1 MNKKTSSGH
10 DGVSS
15 KLVKDLKYA
24 LSFPLSIIINNS
36 LAMGLVPNMAK
47 LATIIPIYKAKDK
60 KDISNY
66 RPISLLPFVSK
77 ILGKVVH
84 RNLYTVFEK
93 NKVVYA
99 SQYGF
104 RKNRS
109 TVNAITEL
117 VCHITN
123 AIENKQNTLSVFL
136 DLSKAFDTIYHNILL
151 HKLELYGVRGL
162 ALNWFQSYLTYRK
175 QYVLYN
181 NVQSQTLDI
190 TCGVP
195 QGSVLGPL
203 LVLIY
208 VNDIANCL
216 THSKLIYFAND
227 TTVFLSSMC
236 INDLYKNMNSDLDD
250 LTNWFKA
257 NKLAVNVNKS
267 NCMLFQPNGNHNTL
281 GNTLNIGVDPIE
293 HKLYCK
299 FLGIFIDNQLR
310 WNNHLS
316 HISAKLSRSV
326 YILKTVKHILP
337 LTLLRSLYYTMVQ
350 PYLTYGIILW
360 GPTYRC
366 HLKQVSILQ
375 KKSNQMYK

>member
-1 MNKKTSSGH
+1 MCCSFSVTDVSFKMQFITHCDIIAIISSFKSKTSSGH

-36 LAMGLVPNMAK
+36 LAMGLVPDMAK
-47 LATIIPIYKAKDK
+47 LAKIIPIYKAKDK

-66 RPISLLPFVSK
+66 RPISLLPVVSK
-77 ILGKVVH
+77 ILEKVVH
-84 RNLYTVFEK
+84 NFFYTFLEK

-109 TVNAITEL
+109 T
-117 VCHITN
+117 
-123 AIENKQNTLSVFL
+123 AIENKQSTLSVFL
-136 DLSKAFDTIYHNILL
+136 DLSKAFDTIDHNILL
-151 HKLELYGVRGL
+151 HKLECYGVRGL
-162 ALNWFQSYLTYRK
+162 ALNWFQSCLTDRK

-203 LVLIY
+203 LFLIY

-216 THSKLIYFAND
+216 THSKLISFADD
-227 TTVFLSSMC
+227 TTVFLSSKC

-257 NKLAVNVNKS
+257 NRLALNVNKS
-267 NCMLFQPNGNHNTL
+267 NCMLFQPNGNQNTL
-281 GNTLNIGVDPIE
+281 GNTLNIDVDPIE
-293 HKLYCK
+293 HTLYCK

-337 LTLLRSLYYTMVQ
+337 LTLLKGHYIEFTRL
-350 PYLTYGIILW
+350 
-360 GPTYRC
+360 
-366 HLKQVSILQ
+366 
-375 KKSNQMYK
+375 

>member
-1 MNKKTSSGH
+1 MIPTTPGDIIAIISSFKSKTSSGH

-47 LATIIPIYKAKDK
+47 LAKIIPIYKAKDK

-66 RPISLLPFVSK
+66 RPISLLPVVSK
-77 ILGKVVH
+77 ILKKVVH
-84 RNLYTVFEK
+84 KNLYTFLEK
-93 NKVVYA
+93 NKVIYA

-136 DLSKAFDTIYHNILL
+136 DLSKAFDTIDHNILL
-151 HKLELYGVRGL
+151 HKLEFYGVRGL
-162 ALNWFQSYLTYRK
+162 ALNWFQSYLTDRK

-203 LVLIY
+203 LFLIY

-216 THSKLIYFAND
+216 THSKLISFADD
-227 TTVFLSSMC
+227 TTVFLSSKC

-257 NKLAVNVNKS
+257 NRLALNVNKS
-267 NCMLFQPNGNHNTL
+267 NCMLFQPNGNQNTQ
-281 GNTLNIGVDPIE
+281 DWKYFE
-293 HKLYCK
+293 Y
-299 FLGIFIDNQLR
+299 R
-310 WNNHLS
+310 R
-316 HISAKLSRSV
+316 RSNR
-326 YILKTVKHILP
+326 T
-337 LTLLRSLYYTMVQ
+337 
-350 PYLTYGIILW
+350 
-360 GPTYRC
+360 
-366 HLKQVSILQ
+366 
-375 KKSNQMYK
+375 